1 MAKVFSSVS
10 AAPPASGRTLATAAS
25 TTWPASAGAITI
37 TSTERA
43 SAALP
48 SRHTRAPG
56 DTTASSRS
64 ATPARV
70 SARSAS
76 RAAPDPTAN
85 PSRPAVVERP
95 PQVTDSAAT
104 GLTATATRPP
114 PTDIPLTRTRNRCVS
129 PVRSHVPT
137 PSWTSPTRSSTSET
151 PLAAT
156 GTAGTAARI
165 TTPAS
170 IQPRRI
176 VQLPR
181 CDT

>member
-1 MAKVFSSVS
+1 MATAFSSVS
-10 AAPPASGRTLATAAS
+10 ATPPSPGRTLATAAS
-25 TTWPASAGAITI
+25 TTWPTPAGAITV

-48 SRHTRAPG
+48 NRHTRAPG

-85 PSRPAVVERP
+85 PSRPAAARP

-114 PTDIPLTRTRNRCVS
+114 STDIPLTRTRNRCVS

-137 PSWTSPTRSSTSET
+137 PSWTAPTRSSTSET

>member
-1 MAKVFSSVS
+1 M
-10 AAPPASGRTLATAAS
+10 ATAAS
-25 TTWPASAGAITI
+25 TTWSAPAGAITV
-37 TSTERA
+37 TSIERV

-76 RAAPDPTAN
+76 RAAPAPAAN
-85 PSRPAVVERP
+85 PSPGAVERL

-137 PSWTSPTRSSTSET
+137 PSGTTPTRSSTSDT

-176 VQLPR
+176 AQLPR